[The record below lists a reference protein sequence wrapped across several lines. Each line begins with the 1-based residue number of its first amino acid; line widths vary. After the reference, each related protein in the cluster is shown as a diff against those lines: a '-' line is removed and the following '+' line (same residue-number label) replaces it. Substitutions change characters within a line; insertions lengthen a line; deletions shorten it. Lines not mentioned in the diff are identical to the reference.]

1 MTKKA
6 PEVKRSPGVTS
17 VPGSVNWHYVKKVPK
32 ELAEHPQYK
41 GTQWAFRGSLG
52 TSDLREANRR
62 AAAKLVELE
71 AHWARLKLQASPVK
85 VTDLVPEQVTQLAEY
100 IRFCVFNAD
109 DYRRDSPQVA
119 HRLAVMRDL
128 AAGKVSKDEAL
139 QALAAPT
146 EQAYLTDHSAQALE
160 DLNKARDTQA
170 GRAMARRNPE
180 AILPDAVAACEW
192 LGVSYDWTQDGARP
206 HLLKLLEAK
215 RQALEDLTERDKGKV
230 SPTPSEPQPEPPE
243 AEQGKPKGRRAGQS
257 VDILKARPSEVRLR
271 DVFDDWCNH
280 GKPGRKAYP
289 PKTVGKYRLS
299 LERFEALTEDPTM
312 ADVERV
318 TGVEFRRAML
328 ALSGAHAMTAT
339 TVRDTLVNVGT
350 LLNYYSKET
359 GRLASGLWEN
369 VSARLDTGNGQSSRD
384 EWSEEELNK
393 LFSLPVWQQYELPGT
408 KNGGLDAAYWVPL
421 LGLFTGCRVTEL
433 AQLRTDSL
441 EQRGGVWFLRM
452 EVVAESQTLKAAAS
466 WRVIPLARGLIDL
479 GLIEYRQHIID
490 LGQDWLFPGV
500 TQIAQNNA
508 GGGLSRW
515 FSDLKI
521 KNGFRD
527 DVVFHSLRG
536 SLNTNLM
543 RLDIPIEYRCKYIG
557 QSPEG
562 GVNVSNYNKLKP
574 VDLLRVSDA
583 IDFGYLNLPKV
594 YTKPAWFPGWKE

>member
-71 AHWARLKLQASPVK
+71 THWARLKLQASPIK
-85 VTDLVPEQVTQLAEY
+85 VTDLAPEQVTQLAEY

-139 QALAAPT
+139 QALAAPP

-170 GRAMARRNPE
+170 GRAMARRNHE

-192 LGVSYDWTQDGARP
+192 LGVSYDWTQDGART
-206 HLLKLLEAK
+206 HLLKLMEAK

-230 SPTPSEPQPEPPE
+230 SPTPSEPLPEPPE
-243 AEQGKPKGRRAGQS
+243 AAQG
-257 VDILKARPSEVRLR
+257 
-271 DVFDDWCNH
+271 
-280 GKPGRKAYP
+280 
-289 PKTVGKYRLS
+289 
-299 LERFEALTEDPTM
+299 
-312 ADVERV
+312 
-318 TGVEFRRAML
+318 
-328 ALSGAHAMTAT
+328 
-339 TVRDTLVNVGT
+339 
-350 LLNYYSKET
+350 NYYSRAT
-359 GRLASGLWEN
+359 GWLASGLWEN
-369 VSARLDTGNGQSSRD
+369 VSARLDTGNGQGTRD
-384 EWSEEELNK
+384 EWTEAELQK
-393 LFSLPVWQQYELPGT
+393 LFGLPVWQQYELPGT

-421 LGLFTGCRVTEL
+421 LGLFTGARVTEL

-441 EQRGGVWFLRM
+441 EQREGVWFLRM
-452 EVVAESQTLKAAAS
+452 AEVEDSQSLKGPAS
-466 WRVIPLARGLIDL
+466 WRDIPLARGLIDL

-500 TQIAQNNA
+500 TQSAQNNA
-508 GGGLSRW
+508 GGGVSRW

-521 KNGFRD
+521 KNGFRSE
-527 DVVFHSLRG
+527 VVFHSFRG
-536 SLNTNLM
+536 SLNTSLM
-543 RLDIPIEYRCKYIG
+543 RLDIPMEYRCKYIG
-557 QSPEG
+557 QKPEG
-562 GVNVSNYNKLKP
+562 GVNVSHYNKLKP
-574 VDLLRVSDA
+574 VDLLRVSEA

-594 YTKPAWFPGWKE
+594 YKKPVWFPGWKE